1 MQEFSS
7 AYDFLEELRRQSG
20 KQRQNYKSLSR
31 YLDQRAREKG
41 VPIFGQFE
49 LTPLC
54 NFSCKMCYV
63 HLDAEQL
70 KGRTVLPTETWKDI
84 MHQACEAGMLHAN
97 LTGGECLTYPG
108 FDELFLYL
116 QNLGC
121 DVSVLTNGFLLDDQR
136 IEFFK
141 QHRPAMIQ
149 VTMYGWNDDV
159 YERVTGQRAFRRVSE
174 NIRKALKAGL
184 NMHLT
189 MNPNKYLG
197 EDALETVRAGR
208 SLSKVFTVNSSIFT
222 PREETGRSG
231 QNDEADPDLYIRI
244 FKLMN
249 ELDGR
254 ETKEIAPEKLPPAG
268 GPSHECDKCGLTC
281 GGGRSGFVINWE
293 GTMILCNR
301 LDQVRAYP
309 LKEGFREAW
318 VKINREAS
326 NWPRVPECEECV
338 YRMVCNNCAATALQ
352 YAEPGK
358 QPTGLCEL
366 TRYYVQHGIR
376 RIPECD

>member
-1 MQEFSS
+1 M
-7 AYDFLEELRRQSG
+7 
-20 KQRQNYKSLSR
+20 
-31 YLDQRAREKG
+31 
-41 VPIFGQFE
+41 
-49 LTPLC
+49 
-54 NFSCKMCYV
+54 
-63 HLDAEQL
+63 
-70 KGRTVLPTETWKDI
+70 
-84 MHQACEAGMLHAN
+84 
-97 LTGGECLTYPG
+97 
-108 FDELFLYL
+108 
-116 QNLGC
+116 
-121 DVSVLTNGFLLDDQR
+121 LTNGFLLDDQR
-136 IEFFK
+136 IEFFR

-149 VTMYGWNDDV
+149 VTLYGWNDDV
-159 YERVTGQRAFRRVSE
+159 YERVTGHRAFCMVSE
-174 NIRKALKAGL
+174 NIRKAIEAGL
-184 NMHLT
+184 KVHLT
-189 MNPNKYLG
+189 TNPNKYLG

-231 QNDEADPDLYIRI
+231 QHDEADPDLYIRI
-244 FKLMN
+244 FRLMN

-309 LKEGFREAW
+309 LKDGFKEAW
-318 VKINREAS
+318 ATVNREAN
-326 NWPRVPECEECV
+326 NWPRVPECQDCV
-338 YRMVCNNCAATALQ
+338 YLPVCNNCAATMLQ